1 MKPLKSAPYAPVVK
15 PSDTPGRPLAV
26 GGFCAARQPI
36 FTCDGDVAGYELLCP
51 RAPTEAP
58 SGNAFRGAKTADAVG
73 RTYLDLD
80 LDELTSGRPAFI
92 GFTREMLLAGTYML
106 MPRNSV
112 VVQLLAD
119 VKPDDAVE
127 HACEDLADAGYTLA
141 LDGFAWS
148 PSYRYL
154 LELASIVKVDARS
167 QSPVRLDATAQRLAP
182 YDVRLLAA
190 HVETAE
196 VRATCAGLGYELFE
210 GSYYMRPQMVM
221 NRATLKSEEMTM
233 VRAMNVL
240 RDDRATDADARAVF
254 CADLGLSHKL
264 LRMVSLAAREAAGAD
279 SARHATQRTG
289 RTELRKWLALL
300 LVSSIAARGG
310 GSRELVQRAVQR
322 GRMCELLAGRTA
334 HHCDSGSHFLVGLF
348 SLLDALSGM
357 PMPELLDVMELAPAL
372 REALVLRAGPYAPA
386 LVLVEAYE
394 QAAWETV
401 AQLAR
406 LSGRSAADVG
416 SCYVQ
421 SLAWTRRR
429 LLSLA
434 AA

>member
-1 MKPLKSAPYAPVVK
+1 
-15 PSDTPGRPLAV
+15 
-26 GGFCAARQPI
+26 
-36 FTCDGDVAGYELLCP
+36 
-51 RAPTEAP
+51 
-58 SGNAFRGAKTADAVG
+58 
-73 RTYLDLD
+73 
-80 LDELTSGRPAFI
+80 
-92 GFTREMLLAGTYML
+92 
-106 MPRNSV
+106 
-112 VVQLLAD
+112 
-119 VKPDDAVE
+119 
-127 HACEDLADAGYTLA
+127 
-141 LDGFAWS
+141 
-148 PSYRYL
+148 
-154 LELASIVKVDARS
+154 
-167 QSPVRLDATAQRLAP
+167 
-182 YDVRLLAA
+182 
-190 HVETAE
+190 
-196 VRATCAGLGYELFE
+196 
-210 GSYYMRPQMVM
+210 
-221 NRATLKSEEMTM
+221 M

-357 PMPELLDVMELAPAL
+357 PMPELLDAMELAPAL

-406 LSGRSAADVG
+406 LSGRSAAEVG
-416 SCYVQ
+416 ACYIQ